1 LAWSFRRASKKAAKP
16 KRLPSP
22 SACSS
27 TAATPC
33 SSSWG

>member
-33 SSSWG
+33 SSYWG